1 MWIWNQCDQRVYML
15 RQCWDKQK
23 TKFAYIYIYIKEF
36 KSRKKDQKRKDIIK
50 KLACQAPKR
59 I

>member
-1 MWIWNQCDQRVYML
+1 ML

-23 TKFAYIYIYIKEF
+23 TKFAYIYIYIYIKEF
-36 KSRKKDQKRKDIIK
+36 KSRKKDEKRKDIIK

>member
-1 MWIWNQCDQRVYML
+1 ML

-23 TKFAYIYIYIKEF
+23 TKFAYIYIYIYIYIKEF
-36 KSRKKDQKRKDIIK
+36 KSRKKDEKRKDIIK